1 MAVLKAKEETSETS
15 AVIAFHSMDAAQ
27 GLSGQL
33 DQAFGTGCW
42 IFSNFQDGPEAL
54 ISASEAGANFFLIG
68 VQRDDPAS
76 IRDASSLIVQAK
88 ELSLKVIL
96 LAEALPPTAMHELM
110 RAGADDFAPLPLP
123 ASALVECV
131 TRMSSAP
138 VSALPSGPS
147 RRGKV
152 FPVYGAA
159 GGVGAS
165 TLAVNLA
172 WEVAQAVEKS
182 ERRVALLDFNFQYG
196 SVATYLDLPRRE
208 AIYELL
214 SDTSTMDEEGFG
226 QALTNYANK
235 MAVLTAPMDAL
246 PLDIISP
253 DDVRSL
259 IDLARSNYDFIF
271 LDLPQTLAHWSDLI
285 LTEAEVFFALM
296 ESDMRSAQ
304 NMLRFIRTVK
314 AEELPFDKIQIC
326 LNRSPS
332 FTDLAGKTRSR
343 RLEESLSVSFAYRL
357 PDGGKQVASA
367 CDQGTPLSKAAKGNA
382 LRKEIRK
389 MAKDIIEHTDAS
401 KMATSAV

>member
-1 MAVLKAKEETSETS
+1 MAVLKVKEEAGETS
-15 AVIAFHSMDAAQ
+15 AVIAFHTMDAAQ

-42 IFSNFQDGPEAL
+42 IFTNFQDGPDA
-54 ISASEAGANFFLIG
+54 IASAAEAGAEFFLIG
-68 VQRDDPAS
+68 AQRDDPAS
-76 IRDASSLIVQAK
+76 IQSAGELISTAK
-88 ELSLKVIL
+88 DLNLKVIL
-96 LAEALPPTAMHELM
+96 LAEALSPTAMHELM

-123 ASALVECV
+123 ASALVDSV

-138 VSALPSGPS
+138 VSSLPSGPS

-152 FPVYGAA
+152 FPIYGAA

-172 WEVAQAVEKS
+172 WEVALEVEKS

-259 IDLARSNYDFIF
+259 INLARSNYDFIF
-271 LDLPQTLAHWSDLI
+271 IDLPQTLAHWSDLV
-285 LTEAEVFFALM
+285 LTESEAFYALM
-296 ESDMRSAQ
+296 EGDMRSAQ

-326 LNRSPS
+326 QNRSPS
-332 FTDLAGKTRSR
+332 FTDLAGKSRSR
-343 RLEESLSVSFAYRL
+343 RLEESLSVSFSYRL

-367 CDQGTPLSKAAKGNA
+367 CDQGTPLAKAAKGNA

-389 MAKDIIEHTDAS
+389 MAKDVIQIADAS
-401 KMATSAV
+401 KLATAAI

>member
-1 MAVLKAKEETSETS
+1 MAVLKAKKVVNEIS
-15 AVIAFHSMDAAQ
+15 AVIAFHTMDAAQ

-42 IFSNFQDGPEAL
+42 IFSNFKDGPETL
-54 ISASEAGANFFLIG
+54 VNSAEEGAEFFLIG
-68 VQRDDPAS
+68 VQHDDPAS
-76 IRDASSLIVQAK
+76 IREASTLISQAK
-88 ELSLKVIL
+88 AAGMKVIL
-96 LAEALPPTAMHELM
+96 LAEALPPAAMHALM

-123 ASALVECV
+123 ASALVESV

-152 FPVYGAA
+152 FPIYGAA

-172 WEVAQAVEKS
+172 WEVAQEVDKS
-182 ERRVALLDFNFQYG
+182 KRRVALLDFNFQYG

-271 LDLPQTLAHWSDLI
+271 IDLPQTLAHWSDLV
-285 LTEAEVFFALM
+285 LTESEIFFALM

-314 AEELPFDKIQIC
+314 AEELPFDKIQVC

-332 FTDLAGKTRSR
+332 FTDLAGKSRSR
-343 RLEESLSVSFAYRL
+343 RLEESLSVSFSYRL
-357 PDGGKQVASA
+357 PNGGKQVASA
-367 CDQGTPLSKAAKGNA
+367 CDQGSPLSKAAKGNV

-389 MAKDIIEHTDAS
+389 MAKAVIEHVDAS
-401 KMATSAV
+401 KMASSSV

>member
-1 MAVLKAKEETSETS
+1 MAVLKAKEEVNGTS
-15 AVIAFHSMDAAQ
+15 AVIAFHTMDAAQ
-27 GLSGQL
+27 DLSGQL
-33 DQAFGTGCW
+33 DQSFGTGCW
-42 IFSNFQDGPEAL
+42 IFTNFQDGSEV
-54 ISASEAGANFFLIG
+54 ISNAAEHGAEFFLIG
-68 VQRDDPAS
+68 VQRDDPSS
-76 IRDASSLIVQAK
+76 IRASSDLIGQAK
-88 ELSLKVIL
+88 EAGLKVVL
-96 LAEALPPTAMHELM
+96 LAEALSPTAMHELM

-123 ASALVECV
+123 ASALIESV

-152 FPVYGAA
+152 YPIYGAA

-172 WEVAQAVEKS
+172 WEVALEVEKS
-182 ERRVALLDFNFQYG
+182 ERRVAVLDFNFQYG

-253 DDVRSL
+253 EDVRSM

-271 LDLPQTLAHWSDLI
+271 IDLPQTLAHWSDLV
-285 LTEAEVFFALM
+285 LTEAEVFYALM

-304 NMLRFIRTVK
+304 NMLRFIRTIK
-314 AEELPFDKIQIC
+314 AEKLPFDNVRIC
-326 LNRSPS
+326 QNRSPS

-343 RLEESLSVSFAYRL
+343 RLEESLSVSFSYRL

-367 CDQGTPLSKAAKGNA
+367 CDQGTPLAKAAKGNA

-389 MAKDIIEHTDAS
+389 MAKNIVQEADAS
-401 KMATSAV
+401 KLATSPG

>member
-1 MAVLKAKEETSETS
+1 MAVLRATKEVANETS
-15 AVIAFHSMDAAQ
+15 AVVAFNTMDAAQ

-42 IFSNFQDGPEAL
+42 IFTNYADGPDA
-54 ISASEAGANFFLIG
+54 ISSAVADGCEFFLIG

-76 IRDASSLIVQAK
+76 VRAAVDLIGVAK
-88 ELSLKVIL
+88 DVDLKVIL
-96 LAEALPPTAMHELM
+96 LAEALSPASMHELM

-123 ASALVECV
+123 ASALVDSV
-131 TRMSSAP
+131 SRTAAAP
-138 VSALPSGPS
+138 VAAVASGPS

-152 FPVYGAA
+152 YPIYGAA

-172 WEVAQAVEKS
+172 WELALAVEKS
-182 ERRVALLDFNFQYG
+182 GRRVALLDFNFQYG
-196 SVATYLDLPRRE
+196 TVATYLDLPRRE

-214 SDTSTMDEEGFG
+214 SDTSTMDDEGFS

-259 IDLARSNYDFIF
+259 IDLARANYDFI
-271 LDLPQTLAHWSDLI
+271 LIDLPQTLAHWSDLV
-285 LTEAEVFFALM
+285 LTESEEFYAVM

-314 AEELPFDKIQIC
+314 AEELPFERIRIC
-326 LNRSPS
+326 QNRSAS
-332 FTDLAGKTRSR
+332 FTDLAGKSRSR
-343 RLEESLSVSFAYRL
+343 RLEESLGVDFAYRL
-357 PDGGKQVASA
+357 PDGGKQVAFA
-367 CDQGTPLSKAAKGNA
+367 CDQGTPLAKAAKGNS

-389 MAKDIIEHTDAS
+389 MAKDIIEQSESAKTAS
-401 KMATSAV
+401 AQ

>member
-1 MAVLKAKEETSETS
+1 MAVLRAKEEVSETS
-15 AVIAFHSMDAAQ
+15 AVIAFHTMDAAQ

-42 IFSNFQDGPEAL
+42 VFSNFLDGPDA
-54 ISASEAGANFFLIG
+54 ISKAAEEGAEFFLIG

-76 IRDASSLIVQAK
+76 NRTASEMIVQAK
-88 ELSLKVIL
+88 DAGLKVIL
-96 LAEALPPTAMHELM
+96 LAEMLGPASMHELM

-123 ASALVECV
+123 ASALVDCV

-138 VSALPSGPS
+138 VSALPTGPS

-152 FPVYGAA
+152 YPVYGAA

-172 WEVAQAVEKS
+172 WEVAQEVEKS

-259 IDLARSNYDFIF
+259 INLARSNYDFIF
-271 LDLPQTLAHWSDLI
+271 IDLPQTLAHWSDLV
-285 LTEAEVFFALM
+285 LTESESFFALM

-314 AEELPFDKIQIC
+314 AEELPFEKIQIC
-326 LNRSPS
+326 QNRSPS

-343 RLEESLSVSFAYRL
+343 RLEESLSVSFSYRL

-389 MAKDIIEHTDAS
+389 MAKAIIQEADAS
-401 KMATSAV
+401 KTAVSSI